1 MKTEFRL
8 GEMYERI
15 ITKKVSKKAKEM
27 GIEFKV
33 KHSKKDGLD
42 DILLRIKRNE
52 VILNK
57 DSSEEEV
64 AAYEKKR
71 KQQNEFAEYVSNIVI
86 GQYANQIRFSYPSRL

>member
-1 MKTEFRL
+1 METKFRL

-15 ITKKVSKKAKEM
+15 ITRKVTEKAEEL

-33 KHSKKDGLD
+33 QHSKKDGLD

-52 VILNK
+52 VELTK

-64 AAYEKKR
+64 AAYEKRR
-71 KQQNEFAEYVSNIVI
+71 KQQNEFAEYVSSIVI
-86 GQYANQIRFSYPSRL
+86 GQYANQIRFSYPTRL